1 MAYFRLAEHLPSR
14 PIQTGYLIMRC
25 RIAKSFTF
33 DAAHW
38 LPHVPE
44 GHKCHRMHGHTY
56 TVVLGLE
63 DELDPIMGWVQDFGE
78 VSRAFA
84 PLLERFDHYCLNEIE
99 GLENPT
105 AEIMAVWIFDRLKA
119 DLPQLTDVAVRET
132 PTAEA
137 VYRP

>member
-1 MAYFRLAEHLPSR
+1 
-14 PIQTGYLIMRC
+14 MRC
-25 RIAKSFTF
+25 RITKSFTF

-44 GHKCHRMHGHTY
+44 EHKCRRLHGHTY

-63 DELDPIMGWVQDFGE
+63 GELDPRLGWVQDYHE
-78 VSRAFA
+78 VSAAFR
-84 PLLERFDHYCLNEIE
+84 PLLRELDHRCLNELE

-105 AEIMAVWIFDRLKA
+105 AEILAAWIHARLRDA
-119 DLPQLTDVAVRET
+119 LPLLTDVTVRET
-132 PTAEA
+132 PTSEA